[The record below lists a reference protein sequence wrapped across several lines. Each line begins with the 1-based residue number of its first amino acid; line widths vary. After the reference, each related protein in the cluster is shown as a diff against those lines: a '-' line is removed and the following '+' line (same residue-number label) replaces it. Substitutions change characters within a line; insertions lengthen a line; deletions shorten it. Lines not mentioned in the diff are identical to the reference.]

1 MAPCAWPP
9 LIAEKQHLP
18 PTHICYF
25 SNSQCLRNNQVRPMA
40 GSKDLYSRLL
50 PACYFFSPH
59 SFQES
64 QNACYLNSSTKEEF
78 RLLSLR
84 SHWRA
89 GAATC
94 RQWLCKELFCS
105 SITDDTHVWFP
116 GKPRYLMTPPWCCAP
131 AKQFCS
137 LGESARS
144 VNCRRQKPFH
154 SMGGSCSTWLWRLHT
169 QN

>member
-1 MAPCAWPP
+1 MRKLLLDLETVTVAMESISLELEGKRLIVPIIHGLLRWPLVPGP
-9 LIAEKQHLP
+9 LWLLKSNTSP
-18 PTHICYF
+18 PHICYF

-64 QNACYLNSSTKEEF
+64 QNACYLKSSTKEEF

-131 AKQFCS
+131 A
-137 LGESARS
+137 E
-144 VNCRRQKPFH
+144 
-154 SMGGSCSTWLWRLHT
+154 
-169 QN
+169 